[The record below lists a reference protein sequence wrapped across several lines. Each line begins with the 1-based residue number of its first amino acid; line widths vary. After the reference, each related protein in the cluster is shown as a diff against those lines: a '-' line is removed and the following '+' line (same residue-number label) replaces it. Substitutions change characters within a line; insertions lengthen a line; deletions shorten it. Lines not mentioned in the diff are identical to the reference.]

1 VCGDDAGHGNENEI
15 LIVNDTDML
24 RTKVLGSWAYM
35 YVVVADVQVGRDSGG
50 NTVVVAAAVVVE
62 A

>member
-1 VCGDDAGHGNENEI
+1 MCGDDAGRENENEI
-15 LIVNDTDML
+15 LIENYNDML

-35 YVVVADVQVGRDSGG
+35 YVVVADVQVGRGSAG